1 MPPKKRKAPAAPARD
16 STPEPEPTPK
26 TRAPRGSKIQPVAE
40 TATTSRPKRG
50 AAPTELEEPKQKRAK
65 KSTAITATEAK
76 PVKSTAATK
85 GAKETK
91 DDIETEQVTETPK
104 RRGRPAKVAAV
115 TTVVQEEDAGVE
127 RRGRPAKNGA
137 VEEKPHVEPEAVAP
151 ADPPKR
157 RGRPAKHVAVE
168 AEPHAEE
175 EAPVPAEP
183 PKRRGRP
190 PKHATVEEE
199 PEAEATF
206 PPAEPPKR
214 RGRAAKNVDVEETVA
229 AAPAEMPKRR
239 GRPSKAAPAIVDALI
254 EEVLAPTEAP
264 KRRGRPPKTAS
275 VEQKPE
281 PLATAEMAAPKRR
294 GQAPKAAVTEEV
306 HDEPEAEVEP
316 AAPTETPKRRGRP
329 AKSAVAPV
337 EEPALQPAEAP
348 KARGR
353 PKKAA
358 AEPKA
363 ETAPAPAPAPA
374 TPGRRGRSAAQQ
386 LVEEAEE
393 AGQAAQL
400 SPVAGRGKRNVT
412 AKEAKAPSKVTKP
425 AKASA
430 KATTTKARATT
441 SGSGRGKNPPFK
453 SPLKRADQ
461 EAGVD
466 TAIAAGAADEMDVD
480 DEREAEEGPSYWLM
494 KSEAESRLENGVDV
508 KFSIDDLM
516 AATAPEE
523 WDGVR
528 NVVARNNMQAMKKG
542 DLAFFYHSNT
552 KTPAIVGI
560 MEIVEEAHVDDSQF
574 DANSHKYDA
583 KSSQENPKWH
593 CVSVAFKQKFPEP
606 VTLSELK
613 RYAKSGGILENMQ
626 LFKQSRLSVSKVS
639 KAEWNF
645 IMSLVD
651 EAGDEDN
658 DVPMTDLKAAA
669 EAAWDAAEDA
679 IATANAIEELVEEA
693 AEEARRARVPALEG
707 ATDFATAFDA
717 PPGLT
722 PTLDSS
728 ALADPMAASPEAPAA
743 DLPTAADLT
752 APYESNLFVPSIE
765 DPFASVGVTPA
776 FTPAAPPTPGA
787 TDTIDTIFEVNEG
800 RDILPS
806 AGLKPAASSR
816 AQSVARSTRGASRQR
831 SVPPANGGPLRS
843 SRTGS
848 RQPSVGPSSSRP
860 GTSGSLT
867 ATGKRASSRAGS
879 VARSTR
885 GASRQPSVPPV
896 ASVTEVVEVV
906 EEQIVVYE
914 DSENVPPGG
923 SALRGLG
930 GGILNGAG
938 ALVEGLE
945 TSIEAVVEAA
955 VGAEEL

>member
-1 MPPKKRKAPAAPARD
+1 M
-16 STPEPEPTPK
+16 
-26 TRAPRGSKIQPVAE
+26 RAPRGSKIQPVAE
-40 TATTSRPKRG
+40 TASISRPKRG

-65 KSTAITATEAK
+65 KSTATTATE
-76 PVKSTAATK
+76 VKSVKSIATK
-85 GAKETK
+85 GAKESNGEIATG
-91 DDIETEQVTETPK
+91 ETTETPK

-127 RRGRPAKNGA
+127 VP
-137 VEEKPHVEPEAVAP
+137 P
-151 ADPPKR
+151 DPPKR
-157 RGRPAKHVAVE
+157 RGRPAKNAAVEEEPHVEPQAASPADPPKRKGRPAKIVAVE
-168 AEPHAEE
+168 EEPEPEAEVS
-175 EAPVPAEP
+175 APANP

-190 PKHATVEEE
+190 AKNADDEE
-199 PEAEATF
+199 EAEAVL
-206 PPAEPPKR
+206 PPTEPPKR
-214 RGRAAKNVDVEETVA
+214 RGRAAKVVDVEEVA
-229 AAPAEMPKRR
+229 ATAPAETPKRR
-239 GRPSKAAPAIVDALI
+239 GRPSKTAPAIIDNLI
-254 EEVLAPTEAP
+254 EKVLAPTEAP
-264 KRRGRPPKTAS
+264 KRRGRAPKTAPI
-275 VEQKPE
+275 EQEPE
-281 PLATAEMAAPKRR
+281 PPAAAETAAPKRR
-294 GQAPKAAVTEEV
+294 GRAPKAAVIEED
-306 HDEPEAEVEP
+306 HDEPEVEVEP
-316 AAPTETPKRRGRP
+316 PAPTETPKRRGRP
-329 AKSAVAPV
+329 ARSAVAPA
-337 EEPALQPAEAP
+337 EESTLQPAEAP

-353 PKKAA
+353 PKKVA

-363 ETAPAPAPAPA
+363 ETAPAPA

-400 SPVAGRGKRNVT
+400 SPAIGRGKRNVT

-425 AKASA
+425 TTRKAPAKG
-430 KATTTKARATT
+430 TTAKARATT

-453 SPLKRADQ
+453 SPLKRAGQ
-461 EAGVD
+461 EAD
-466 TAIAAGAADEMDVD
+466 IDAATAAGAAEDMDIDID
-480 DEREAEEGPSYWLM
+480 DEHDAEEGPSYWLM

-516 AATAPEE
+516 AAAAPEE

-528 NVVARNNMQAMKKG
+528 NTVARNNMQAMKKG

-574 DANSHKYDA
+574 DTNSYKYDA
-583 KSSQENPKWH
+583 KSSQENPRWH
-593 CVSVAFKQKFPEP
+593 CVSVSFRQKFPEP
-606 VTLSELK
+606 VTLPELK

-626 LFKQSRLSVSKVS
+626 LFKQSRLSVTKVS

-645 IMSLVD
+645 IMSLAN
-651 EAGDEDN
+651 ETGDEN
-658 DVPMTDLKAAA
+658 DVPMTDLEAAA

-679 IATANAIEELVEEA
+679 IATAETIEELVEEA
-693 AEEARRARVPALEG
+693 AEGARRARVSALEG
-707 ATDFATAFDA
+707 VTDFATAFDA

-722 PTLDSS
+722 PTIDSS
-728 ALADPMAASPEAPAA
+728 ALADPLEAFPEAPAA

-787 TDTIDTIFEVNEG
+787 TDTIDTIFEVNEE

-843 SRTGS
+843 SRAGS

-867 ATGKRASSRAGS
+867 ATGKRAPSRAGS

-885 GASRQPSVPPV
+885 GTSRQPSVPPV
-896 ASVTEVVEVV
+896 ATVTEVVEVV

-914 DSENVPPGG
+914 DSENVPPG
-923 SALRGLG
+923 SALGALG

-938 ALVEGLE
+938 ALIEGLE

-955 VGAEEL
+955 AGAEEL